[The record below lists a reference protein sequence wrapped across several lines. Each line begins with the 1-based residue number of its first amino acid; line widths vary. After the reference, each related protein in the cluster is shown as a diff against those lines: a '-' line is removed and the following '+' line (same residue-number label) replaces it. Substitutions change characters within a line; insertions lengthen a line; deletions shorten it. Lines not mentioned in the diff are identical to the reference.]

1 MSKLT
6 KTLGELALVT
16 AMTSA
21 MLDTPSR
28 NENERIRPDTSVKPE
43 RLIPREKSEEE
54 RQKRREHKKKIKA
67 KKNARRHKARR

>member
-1 MSKLT
+1 MNKTTRYLSGLT
-6 KTLGELALVT
+6 LMT

-21 MLDTPSR
+21 MLDAPSR
-28 NENERIRPDTSVKPE
+28 NERVRPDTSAKPE
-43 RLIPREKSEEE
+43 RLIPREKTEEE

>member
-1 MSKLT
+1 MSRLT
-6 KTLGELALVT
+6 KTLGELAVFT

-21 MLDTPSR
+21 MLDAPSR
-28 NENERIRPDTSVKPE
+28 NERVRPDTSVKPE

-54 RQKRREHKKKIKA
+54 RQRRREHKKKIKA